1 MESLLPSSAMTALKE
16 FAGIVKEDKHAEL
29 ECKLL
34 SNQINTKDVA
44 DRIAKTIQLYSRGAP
59 VDEHHATFSYSD
71 GLRVVVI
78 GAENIHKVCTTGSFR
93 GVPLDVERKRRYFE
107 VVTALKDKKDTID
120 VPDAGVRI
128 TLRHEEHLRKD
139 FSGAP
144 MDSASF
150 VRIIH
155 RKSWTSIDGIV
166 RFDFSLT
173 KSKTKQTKTFAEIL
187 KQNPKYELE
196 LEVVDTKKSVDEIVA
211 SIIRH
216 VSPIIAA
223 FQGSQFVLTSSDMQR
238 YLMEFETTRTPFLN
252 PVTLERRH
260 LISDRPAN
268 ILKGYT
274 VTNKADG
281 ERCFLVVMRDRRL
294 LRITPSSV
302 VTWTGLTA
310 DKDIHVG
317 DIIDGE
323 YLADRNQFYIFDVYW
338 YRNRDVRRLP
348 LFVSEDDTTKSRL
361 GFARAF
367 VADIPRDFTSLPGS
381 KPLRVSTKMFLS
393 GDGEA
398 MQEAIRKILDTTFE
412 YPIDGLVFTP
422 RTSPVGPVNER
433 RGKTWLTVYKWKP
446 SSHNSIDF
454 LVKFKNGESFDTT
467 LGKRVVKGI
476 LYVSRT
482 PGDIVYPCE
491 TMTGEYVPPEIS
503 PEERVR
509 SNVNDR
515 MPSPFQ
521 PSVPRAPEAHNIN
534 LPLNDRGVPV
544 DAEGNRVEDNT
555 IIECSYDTEQGRWII
570 MRTRHDKT
578 HQYRVL
584 GRPQFGN
591 DIAVADSIW
600 TNIHVPI
607 TEDMIRNLV
616 SSPPDATFEDDLY
629 YRDNL
634 DARDRI
640 LKDVYGFHNRIKDDM
655 YRQCI
660 KRGDSLLELAV
671 GRAGDLLKWKRTKPS
686 LVVGVDSSQACI
698 TSPRQGACVRYL
710 KEKAN
715 HPTEY
720 LPPVLFICGDMTKP
734 LFEGT
739 NKYASIVAG
748 SEPATTPYL
757 KTFAGHTKFDV
768 VSCQMAVHY
777 ACESDDAFESF
788 ATNLETH
795 GKGLFFGTCLDG
807 AAVYALLM
815 GKQSHMFRSGTQV
828 FGEFVKDYDDGTG
841 WSETFGNAVSVHLES
856 FEQPQKEYLVPF
868 EKMTAVLKKHGY
880 NLIGSTMFNDHYA
893 EQNNVVLSQEHQA
906 FSFLHRSFVF
916 EKGEVVKEKD
926 EVTIPTA
933 DEEDE
938 NLDEKLQKAKE
949 AWDEAFENNKKS
961 NAAPDYVTEE
971 EVEKLKAK
979 FEEIRDKI
987 RARRGEKD
995 TRSEQETPAE
1005 AAKPE
1010 KKVRTKKISTARIEG
1025 DGEKPVLFFGA
1036 DEGKG
1041 EWRVLSNMYEAPF
1054 QVDAITFPTVEHY
1067 FQWAKAKKFGDG
1079 FIADKILKTPS
1090 PKAVKALG
1098 KKVKEFVKED
1108 WDKVKDGIMRTGVK
1122 AKFMQHPD
1130 LKTKLIETGVR
1141 PIGEASARDKYWG
1154 IGTSADTS
1162 KASDPT
1168 KWPGKNVLGKMLSE
1182 LRNELKE

>member
-1 MESLLPSSAMTALKE
+1 MTALKE
-16 FAGIVKEDKHAEL
+16 FATIMKEDKHAEL

-44 DRIAKTIQLYSRGAP
+44 DRIVKTIQLYSRGAP
-59 VDEHHATFSYSD
+59 VDEHRATFSYSD
-71 GLRVVVI
+71 GLRVAVI
-78 GAENIHKVCTTGSFR
+78 GAENIHKVCTTESFR

-107 VVTALKDKKDTID
+107 VVTALKDKRDTID
-120 VPDAGVRI
+120 VPDAGIRI

-139 FSGAP
+139 FSGTP

-166 RFDFSLT
+166 RFDFSLS
-173 KSKTKQTKTFAEIL
+173 KSKTKQTKTFADIL

-196 LEVVDTKKSVDEIVA
+196 LEVIDNTKSVDQIVS
-211 SIIRH
+211 SIVRH
-216 VSPIIAA
+216 VSPILAA

-238 YLMEFETTRTPFLN
+238 YLMEFETTRVPFLN

-260 LISDRPAN
+260 LVSDRPNN

-281 ERCFLVVMRDRRL
+281 ERCFLVVMRDRRV

-310 DKDIHVG
+310 SKDLHVG
-317 DIIDGE
+317 DVIDGE
-323 YLADRNQFYIFDVYW
+323 YLADRNQFYIFDVYF

-348 LFVSEDDTTKSRL
+348 LFTDEEDMSKSRL
-361 GFARAF
+361 GCARSF
-367 VADIPRDFTSLPGS
+367 VADIPKDFTSLPGS
-381 KPLRVSTKMFLS
+381 KPLRIVTKMFLS
-393 GDGEA
+393 GDGDA
-398 MQEAIRKILDTTFE
+398 MQEAIRKILDTTFD

-422 RTSPVGPVNER
+422 RSSPVAPMNER
-433 RGKTWLTVYKWKP
+433 KGRTWLTVYKWKP

-467 LGKRVVKGI
+467 LGKRVVKGT
-476 LYVSRT
+476 LYISRT

-491 TMTGEYVPPEIS
+491 TMTGEYVLPVVDDEA
-503 PEERVR
+503 RVK
-509 SNVNDR
+509 SSVTDR
-515 MPSPFQ
+515 IPSPFQ
-521 PSVPRAPEAHNIN
+521 PMVPRAPDAHNIN

-616 SSPPDATFEDDLY
+616 ANPPDATFEDDLY

-634 DARDRI
+634 DSRDRI
-640 LKDVYGFHNRIKDDM
+640 LKDVYGFHNRVKDDL

-660 KRGDSLLELAV
+660 KHGDSLLELAV

-686 LVVGVDSSQACI
+686 LVVGVDSSQSCL

-734 LFEGT
+734 LFEGD
-739 NKYASIVAG
+739 NKYASIVTG

-757 KTFAGHTKFDV
+757 EHFARHTEFDV
-768 VSCQMAVHY
+768 VSCQMAIHY
-777 ACESDDAFESF
+777 ACESEETFEVF

-807 AAVYALLM
+807 AAVYSLLM
-815 GKQSHMFRSGTQV
+815 GKQTHIFRSGRQV
-828 FGEFVKDYDDGTG
+828 FGEFVKEYDDGTG

-868 EKMTAVLKKHGY
+868 EKMVEILKKHGY
-880 NLIGSTMFNDHYA
+880 NLVGSTMFNDHYA

-916 EKGEVVKEKD
+916 EKGEVPKD
-926 EVTIPTA
+926 EKQEVEIPIA
-933 DEEDE
+933 
-938 NLDEKLQKAKE
+938 
-949 AWDEAFENNKKS
+949 
-961 NAAPDYVTEE
+961 EE
-971 EVEKLKAK
+971 EPV
-979 FEEIRDKI
+979 
-987 RARRGEKD
+987 KD
-995 TRSEQETPAE
+995 ERSEQDP
-1005 AAKPE
+1005 KPE
-1010 KKVRTKKISTARIEG
+1010 EKKKTRTKKISTARIEG
-1025 DGEKPVLFFGA
+1025 SADAPVLFFGA

-1041 EWRVLSNMYEAPF
+1041 EWRGLSNMYEAPF
-1054 QVDAITFPTVEHY
+1054 QVDSVTFPTVEHY
-1067 FQWAKAKKFGDG
+1067 FQWSKAKKFGDG

-1098 KKVKEFVKED
+1098 KKVKDFNKEE
-1108 WDKVKDGIMRTGVK
+1108 WDKVKDGVMRTGVK

-1130 LKTKLIETGVR
+1130 LKTKLTETGKR
-1141 PIGEASARDKYWG
+1141 QIGEASARDKYWG

-1162 KASDPT
+1162 KANDPG
-1168 KWPGKNVLGKMLSE
+1168 KWPGKNVLGKMLADLRTE
-1182 LRNELKE
+1182 LSG

>member
-1 MESLLPSSAMTALKE
+1 MDTLLPSTAMTALKE
-16 FAGIVKEDKHAEL
+16 FATIVKEDKHAEL

-44 DRIAKTIQLYSRGAP
+44 DRIVKTIQMYARGAP
-59 VDEHHATFSYSD
+59 TDAHHATFSYSD

-173 KSKTKQTKTFAEIL
+173 KSKTKLTKTFAEIL
-187 KQNPKYELE
+187 KQNPTYELE

-211 SIIRH
+211 SIVRH
-216 VSPIIAA
+216 VAPIIAA
-223 FQGSQFVLTSSDMQR
+223 FQGSQFVLTASNMQR
-238 YLMEFETTRTPFLN
+238 YLSEFETTGTPFLN

-260 LISDRPAN
+260 LVSDRPAN

-310 DKDIHVG
+310 NKEVHVG

-323 YLADRNQFYIFDVYW
+323 YLSERNQFYIFDMYW

-348 LFVSEDDTTKSRL
+348 LFVNEDDMTKSRL
-361 GFARAF
+361 GAARSF
-367 VADIPRDFTSLPGS
+367 VAEIPRDFTSLPGS
-381 KPLRVSTKMFLS
+381 KPLRISTKIFLS

-398 MQEAIRKILDTTFE
+398 MQEAIRKMLDTKFE

-422 RTSPVGPVNER
+422 RSSPVGPMNER

-454 LVKFKNGESFDTT
+454 LVKFKAGESFDMA
-467 LGKRVVKGI
+467 LGKRVVKGT

-491 TMTGEYVPPEIS
+491 TMTGEYVPPEVGI
-503 PEERVR
+503 EQRVKA
-509 SNVNDR
+509 SVNNR
-515 MPSPFQ
+515 IPSPFQ
-521 PSVPRAPEAHNIN
+521 PMVPRAPDAHIIN

-544 DAEGNRVEDNT
+544 DADGNRVEDDT
-555 IIECSYDTEQGRWII
+555 IIECSYDTENGRWII

-584 GRPQFGN
+584 RRPQFGN

-607 TEDMIRNLV
+607 TEEMIRNV
-616 SSPPDATFEDDLY
+616 IDSPPDATFEDDLY

-640 LKDVYGFHNRIKDDM
+640 LKDVYSFHNRIKDDL

-686 LVVGVDSSQACI
+686 LVVGVDSSQSCL

-739 NKYASIVAG
+739 NKYASIVTG

-757 KTFAGHTKFDV
+757 ETFAGQTEFDV
-768 VSCQMAVHY
+768 VSCQMAIHY
-777 ACESDDAFESF
+777 ACESDETFETF

-807 AAVYALLM
+807 AAVYSLLL
-815 GKQSHMFRSGTQV
+815 GKQSHLFRSGPQV
-828 FGEFVKDYDDGTG
+828 FGEFVKEYDDGTG

-868 EKMTAVLKKHGY
+868 DKMVEVLKKHGY
-880 NLIGSTMFNDHYA
+880 NLVGSTMFNDHYG
-893 EQNNVVLSQEHQA
+893 EQNNTVLSQEHQA

-916 EKGEVVKEKD
+916 EKGEVVKEKKQ
-926 EVTIPTA
+926 EVEIPVA
-933 DEEDE
+933 DD
-938 NLDEKLQKAKE
+938 LDDKLEKAKE
-949 AWDEAFENNKKS
+949 AWDEAFENSKKS
-961 NAAPDYVTEE
+961 NAAPGYVTEE

-987 RARRGEKD
+987 RAKREQKD
-995 TRSEQETPAE
+995 TRSEQESPA
-1005 AAKPE
+1005 APE
-1010 KKVRTKKISTARIEG
+1010 PKKRAKKISTARIEG
-1025 DGEKPVLFFGA
+1025 GGEKPVLFFGA

-1041 EWRVLSNMYEAPF
+1041 EWRALSNMYEAPF
-1054 QVDAITFPTVEHY
+1054 QVDSITFPTVEHY
-1067 FQWAKAKKFGDG
+1067 FQWSKAKKFGDG

-1098 KKVKEFVKED
+1098 KKVKDFDKD
-1108 WDKVKDGIMRTGVK
+1108 AWDKVKDGVMRTGVK

-1130 LKTKLIETGVR
+1130 LKTKLMETGVK

-1162 KASDPT
+1162 KANDPT
-1168 KWPGKNVLGKMLSE
+1168 KWPGKNVLGKMLAD
-1182 LRNELKE
+1182 LRKELKE

>member
-1 MESLLPSSAMTALKE
+1 MDTLLPSTAMASLKE
-16 FAGIVKEDKHAEL
+16 FATIVKEDKHAEL

-44 DRIAKTIQLYSRGAP
+44 DRIIKTIQMHARGSP
-59 VDEHHATFSYSD
+59 IDSHHATFSYSD

-107 VVTALKDKKDTID
+107 VVTAVKDKNDTID

-150 VRIIH
+150 VRILH

-166 RFDFSLT
+166 RFDLSLT
-173 KSKTKQTKTFAEIL
+173 KSKTKQTKTFVEVL
-187 KQNPKYELE
+187 RQNPTYELE
-196 LEVVDTKKSVDEIVA
+196 LEVIDTKKSAEEIVA
-211 SIIRH
+211 SIVRH
-216 VSPIIAA
+216 ISPIIAA
-223 FQGSQFVLTSSDMQR
+223 FQGSQFVLTASDMQR
-238 YLMEFETTRTPFLN
+238 YLSEFETTGTPFLN

-260 LISDRPAN
+260 LVADRPAN

-310 DKDIHVG
+310 NKEVHVG

-323 YLADRNQFYIFDVYW
+323 YLSERNQFYIFDMYW

-348 LFVSEDDTTKSRL
+348 LFVNEDDMTKSRL
-361 GFARAF
+361 GAARSF
-367 VADIPRDFTSLPGS
+367 VSDIPRDFTSLPGS
-381 KPLRVSTKMFLS
+381 KPLRISTKIFLS

-398 MQEAIRKILDTTFE
+398 MQEAIRKMLDTKFE

-422 RTSPVGPVNER
+422 RSSPVGPMNER

-454 LVKFKNGESFDTT
+454 LVKFKAGESFDMA
-467 LGKRVVKGI
+467 LGKRVVKGT

-491 TMTGEYVPPEIS
+491 TMTGEYVPPDLGIEQ
-503 PEERVR
+503 RVKA
-509 SNVNDR
+509 SVNNR
-515 MPSPFQ
+515 IPSPFQ
-521 PSVPRAPEAHNIN
+521 PMVPRAPDAHIIS

-544 DAEGNRVEDNT
+544 DAEGNRVEDDT
-555 IIECSYDTEQGRWII
+555 IIECSYDTENGRWII

-607 TEDMIRNLV
+607 TEEMIRNV
-616 SSPPDATFEDDLY
+616 IDSPPDATFEDDLY

-640 LKDVYGFHNRIKDDM
+640 LKDVYSFHNRIKDDL

-686 LVVGVDSSQACI
+686 LVVGVDSSQSCL

-734 LFEGT
+734 LFEGG
-739 NKYASIVAG
+739 NKYASIVTG

-757 KTFAGHTKFDV
+757 ETFAGQTEFDAI
-768 VSCQMAVHY
+768 SCQMAIHY
-777 ACESDDAFESF
+777 ACESDETFEMF

-807 AAVYALLM
+807 AAVYSLLL
-815 GKQSHMFRSGTQV
+815 GKQSHLFRSGTQV
-828 FGEFVKDYDDGTG
+828 FGEFVKEYDDGTG

-868 EKMTAVLKKHGY
+868 DKMVEVLKKHGY
-880 NLIGSTMFNDHYA
+880 TLVGSTMFNDHYG
-893 EQNNVVLSQEHQA
+893 EQNNIVLSQEHQA

-916 EKGEVVKEKD
+916 ERGEVVKEKKQ
-926 EVTIPTA
+926 EVEIPVA
-933 DEEDE
+933 DD
-938 NLDEKLQKAKE
+938 LDDKLEKAKA
-949 AWDEAFENNKKS
+949 AWDEAFENSKKS

-979 FEEIRDKI
+979 FEEIRDEI
-987 RARRGEKD
+987 RAKREQKD
-995 TRSEQETPAE
+995 ARSEQEAPAE
-1005 AAKPE
+1005 VKKP
-1010 KKVRTKKISTARIEG
+1010 RAKKISTARIEG
-1025 DGEKPVLFFGA
+1025 GGEKPVLFFGA

-1041 EWRVLSNMYEAPF
+1041 EWRGLSNMYEAPF
-1054 QVDAITFPTVEHY
+1054 QVDSITFPTVEHY
-1067 FQWAKAKKFGDG
+1067 FQWSKAKKFGDG

-1090 PKAVKALG
+1090 PKAVKSLG
-1098 KKVKEFVKED
+1098 KKVKDFDKEV
-1108 WDKVKDGIMRTGVK
+1108 WDKVKDGVMRTGVK

-1130 LKTKLIETGVR
+1130 LKTKLMETGVK

-1162 KASDPT
+1162 KANDPT
-1168 KWPGKNVLGKMLSE
+1168 KWPGKNVLGKMLAD
-1182 LRNELKE
+1182 LRKELKE

>member
-1 MESLLPSSAMTALKE
+1 MDTLLSATALASLKE
-16 FAGIVKEDKHAEL
+16 FATIAKEDKHAEL

-44 DRIAKTIQLYSRGAP
+44 DRIVKTIQMYSRGAP
-59 VDEHHATFSYSD
+59 IDEHHATFSYSD

-93 GVPLDVERKRRYFE
+93 GVPLTVERKRRYFE

-173 KSKTKQTKTFAEIL
+173 KSKTKQTKTFADIL
-187 KQNPKYELE
+187 KQNPTYELE
-196 LEVVDTKKSVDEIVA
+196 LEVVNTEKSVEEIVG
-211 SIIRH
+211 SVVLHI
-216 VSPIIAA
+216 SPILAA
-223 FQGSQFVLTSSDMQR
+223 FQGSQFVLPSSNMQR
-238 YLMEFETTRTPFLN
+238 YLAEFEMMRIPFLN

-260 LISDRPAN
+260 LISERPNN

-310 DKDIHVG
+310 TNEIHVG

-323 YLADRNQFYIFDVYW
+323 YLAERNQFYIFDMYC
-338 YRNRDVRRLP
+338 YRNRDLRRLP
-348 LFVSEDDTTKSRL
+348 LFVDEQDTTKSRL

-381 KPLRVSTKMFLS
+381 KPLRISTKMFLS

-398 MQEAIRKILDTTFE
+398 MQEAIRKMLDTDFD

-422 RTSPVGPVNER
+422 RASSVGPINER

-454 LVKFKNGESFDTT
+454 LVKFKSGESFDGT
-467 LGKRVVKGI
+467 LSKRVIKGT

-503 PEERVR
+503 HEERVR
-509 SNVNDR
+509 SSVNDR

-521 PSVPRAPEAHNIN
+521 PTVPRAPEAQNIN
-534 LPLNDRGVPV
+534 LPLNDKGVPV
-544 DAEGNRVEDNT
+544 DAEGNRVQDDT
-555 IIECSYDTEQGRWII
+555 IIECSYDVELGRWVI

-578 HQYRVL
+578 YQYQVL
-584 GRPQFGN
+584 KRPQFGN

-616 SSPPDATFEDDLY
+616 DTPPDATFEDDLY

-640 LKDVYGFHNRIKDDM
+640 LRDVYGFHNRIKDDL

-686 LVVGVDSSQACI
+686 LVVGVDSSLACI

-739 NKYASIVAG
+739 NKYANIVAG
-748 SEPATTPYL
+748 SQPATTPYL
-757 KTFAGHTKFDV
+757 ETFAGHTEFDV
-768 VSCQMAVHY
+768 ISCQMAIHY
-777 ACESDDAFESF
+777 ACESDDAFDAF

-807 AAVYALLM
+807 AAVYSLLM
-815 GKQSHMFRSGTQV
+815 GKQSHIFRSGRQV
-828 FGEFVKDYDDGTG
+828 FGEFVKEYDDGTG

-856 FEQPQKEYLVPF
+856 FAQPQKEYLVPF
-868 EKMTAVLKKHGY
+868 EKMVDVLKKHGY
-880 NLIGSTMFNDHYA
+880 NLIGSVMFADHYA
-893 EQNNVVLSQEHQA
+893 EQNSIVFSQEHQA

-916 EKGEVVKEKD
+916 ERGEVVKEKQVV
-926 EVTIPTA
+926 EIPTA

-938 NLDEKLQKAKE
+938 NLDEKLEKAKE
-949 AWDEAFENNKKS
+949 VWDEAFEKNKMS
-961 NAAPDYVTEE
+961 NAAPGYVTSE

-987 RARRGEKD
+987 RLKRGQKD
-995 TRSEQETPAE
+995 TRSEQESPEE

-1010 KKVRTKKISTARIEG
+1010 KKPRAKKISTARIDG
-1025 DGEKPVLFFGA
+1025 GGEKPVLFFGA

-1054 QVDAITFPTVEHY
+1054 QVDSITFPTVEHY

-1090 PKAVKALG
+1090 PKAVKAFG
-1098 KKVKEFVKED
+1098 KKVKDFVKED
-1108 WDKVKDGIMRTGVK
+1108 WDKVKDGIMRTGLK

-1130 LKTKLIETGVR
+1130 LRTKLIETGVK
-1141 PIGEASARDKYWG
+1141 PIGEASARDKYWA

-1168 KWPGKNVLGKMLSE
+1168 KWPGKNVLGKMLSD
-1182 LRNELKE
+1182 LRKELKD